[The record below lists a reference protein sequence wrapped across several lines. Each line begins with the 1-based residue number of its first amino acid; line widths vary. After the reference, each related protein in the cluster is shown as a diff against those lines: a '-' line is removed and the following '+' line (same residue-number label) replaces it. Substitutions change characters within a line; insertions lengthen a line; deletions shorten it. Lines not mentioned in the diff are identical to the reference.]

1 MKQLLIIAILSFF
14 VAGCSKDDTENSP
27 STISR
32 TQWQSIENIDWEDIA
47 HFEKTGFITLFYE
60 YEFIMS
66 YYDEK
71 FLENIETGEGLYY
84 TYNSEGTYQYNPP
97 ILTLTTKDGI
107 NIQYKVTDGK
117 MTLKGKDKEFPE
129 PGGTN
134 YPKELFIS
142 PGAKF

>member
-1 MKQLLIIAILSFF
+1 MKQLLIIAIISLF
-14 VAGCSKDDTENSP
+14 VVGCSKDDIENSP

-32 TQWQSIENIDWEDIA
+32 TQWQSIDNIDWINIA
-47 HFEKTGFITLFYE
+47 NFHNTGFIALFYDH
-60 YEFIMS
+60 EFIMS

-71 FLENIETGEGLYY
+71 FLENIETCEGLYY
-84 TYNSEGTYQYNPP
+84 IYISDGTYQYNPP

-117 MTLKGKDKEFPE
+117 MILKGKDKEFPE
-129 PGGTN
+129 PSGAN

-142 PGAKF
+142 PGVKF